1 MTEILLGLAI
11 VAALA
16 GAAISFVVLSR
27 LGSGSGGL
35 TRDDINQLLRAE
47 TETLRQAQDL
57 NARHLREEISG
68 LMRALQES
76 NAKAVEALRLVIDS
90 KLTAAA
96 AAQSE
101 SAAQSRVEMSDN
113 LARLGTTLRE
123 SLRERLESFGN
134 HQKERLDQVALVLTK
149 QTETL
154 EIRLEAIRSENAKKL
169 EEMRQTV
176 DEKLQSTL
184 DTRLNESFTRVVEQ
198 LKQVSEGLGEMK
210 ALASNVGDL
219 KSVLTNVKIRGTF
232 GEVQLGM
239 ILEQFLTPDQFRT
252 NVRVRENTTESVEF
266 AICLPGRGQGDTVLL
281 PIDSKFPNETY
292 ERLLAASE
300 AGEVEAVKELRKQ
313 LLSQVRNFAKD
324 VSTKYINPPV
334 TTDFAI
340 LFLPTEGLYAE
351 ILRQPGAFEQL
362 QRELKIVLA
371 GPTTLSA
378 ILLAFQ
384 MGFRS
389 LAIEK
394 RSSEVWQVL
403 GAVQQEFGK
412 YNKVVEQLGKQ
423 LSTAANS
430 VDSLGRRTRAMTRTL
445 RQVEKLPSD
454 MDAAEVLG
462 LEDEAEAEDESVLP
476 ASSAANEA

>member
-1 MTEILLGLAI
+1 MTELLSVLAI

-16 GAAISFVVLSR
+16 SAAIGLLVLMR
-27 LGSGSGGL
+27 VGATSGGV

-47 TETLRQAQDL
+47 TEMLRQAQEA
-57 NARHLREEISG
+57 NARSLREELAG
-68 LMRALQES
+68 HLRALQEG

-96 AAQSE
+96 SAQSE

-113 LARLGTTLRE
+113 LQRLGSSLRE

-134 HQKERLDQVALVLTK
+134 HQKERLDQVALVLTR

-154 EIRLEAIRSENAKKL
+154 ETRLELIRTENAKKL
-169 EEMRQTV
+169 EEMRLTV

-184 DTRLNESFTRVVEQ
+184 DTRLNESFTRVVDQ

-219 KSVLTNVKIRGTF
+219 KSVLTNVKVRGTF

-252 NVRVRENTTESVEF
+252 NVRVRENTTEAVEF
-266 AICLPGRGQGDTVLL
+266 AICLPGKGQGEHVLL

-300 AGEVEAVKELRKQ
+300 AGDVEAVKELRKQ

-378 ILLAFQ
+378 ILHAFQ

-454 MDAAEVLG
+454 TDTAALLG
-462 LEDEAEAEDESVLP
+462 IEEEDEELLP
-476 ASSAANEA
+476 APPAANEA

>member
-16 GAAISFVVLSR
+16 GAVISFVVLSR
-27 LGSGSGGL
+27 LGSSSGGL

-57 NARHLREEISG
+57 NARHLREEIATHMRG
-68 LMRALQES
+68 LQDS

-90 KLTAAA
+90 KLTSAA
-96 AAQSE
+96 AAQQE
-101 SAAQSRVEMSDN
+101 SAAQARVEMSDN

-154 EIRLEAIRSENAKKL
+154 ETRLEAIRSENAKKL

-219 KSVLTNVKIRGTF
+219 KSVLTNVKVRGTF

-252 NVRVRENTTESVEF
+252 NVRVRDNTTESVEF
-266 AICLPGRGQGDTVLL
+266 AICLPGKGQGDTVLL

-378 ILLAFQ
+378 ILHAFQ

-454 MDAAEVLG
+454 MNAAEVLG
-462 LEDEAEAEDESVLP
+462 LEDETEDEAALP
-476 ASSAANEA
+476 APSAANEA